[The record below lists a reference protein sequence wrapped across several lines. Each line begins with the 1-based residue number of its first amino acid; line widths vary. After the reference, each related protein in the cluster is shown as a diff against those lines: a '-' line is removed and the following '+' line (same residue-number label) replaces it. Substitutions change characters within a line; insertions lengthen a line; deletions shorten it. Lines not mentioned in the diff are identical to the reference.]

1 MIGGS
6 MVKNNQSA
14 VAAVVAPIATRLK
27 LDVEDIEVRRIGTRQ
42 IVRIILDKDGGISM
56 DEIAAA
62 TIQISDELDLLEE
75 LSAAFTLEVTSPG
88 IERQL
93 TEERHWRR
101 NIGRLVKVQIPD
113 SGAIEGRILEV
124 TELDVLLQVKQY
136 KRSLPLADIE
146 RAVVQVE
153 FNKPKESADGH

>member
-1 MIGGS
+1 
-6 MVKNNQSA
+6 
-14 VAAVVAPIATRLK
+14 
-27 LDVEDIEVRRIGTRQ
+27 
-42 IVRIILDKDGGISM
+42 M

-62 TIQISDELDLLEE
+62 TRQISDELDLLEE

-88 IERQL
+88 IDRPL

-146 RAVVQVE
+146 RAVVQV
-153 FNKPKESADGH
+153 

>member
-1 MIGGS
+1 

-62 TIQISDELDLLEE
+62 TRQISDELDLLEE
-75 LSAAFTLEVTSPG
+75 LAAAFTLEVTSPG
-88 IERQL
+88 IDRPL

-153 FNKPKESADGH
+153 FNKPKESTDGH

>member
-14 VAAVVAPIATRLK
+14 VAAVVTPIATRLN

-62 TIQISDELDLLEE
+62 TRQISDELDLLEE

-88 IERQL
+88 IDRPL

-153 FNKPKESADGH
+153 FNKPKESTDGH

>member
-14 VAAVVAPIATRLK
+14 VAAVVTPIATRLK

-62 TIQISDELDLLEE
+62 TRQISDELDLLEE

-88 IERQL
+88 IDRPL

-153 FNKPKESADGH
+153 FNKPKESTDGH

>member
-1 MIGGS
+1 

-14 VAAVVAPIATRLK
+14 VAAVVEPIATRLK

-62 TIQISDELDLLEE
+62 TRQISDELDLLEE

-88 IERQL
+88 IDRPL

-153 FNKPKESADGH
+153 FNKPKESTDGH

>member
-62 TIQISDELDLLEE
+62 SRQISDELDLLEE

-88 IERQL
+88 IDRPL

>member
-14 VAAVVAPIATRLK
+14 VAAVVEPIATRLK

-88 IERQL
+88 IDRPL

-124 TELDVLLQVKQY
+124 TELDVVLQVKQY

-153 FNKPKESADGH
+153 FNKPKESTDGH

>member
-62 TIQISDELDLLEE
+62 TRQISDELDLLEE
-75 LSAAFTLEVTSPG
+75 LAAAFTLEVTSPG
-88 IERQL
+88 IDRPL

-113 SGAIEGRILEV
+113 SGTIEGRILEV

-153 FNKPKESADGH
+153 FNKPKESTDGH

>member
-1 MIGGS
+1 M
-6 MVKNNQSA
+6 KRNQSA

-27 LDVEDIEVRRIGTRQ
+27 LDVEDIEVRQIGARQ

-62 TIQISDELDLLEE
+62 TREVSAELDLLEE
-75 LSAAFTLEVTSPG
+75 FSSAFTLEVTSPG
-88 IERQL
+88 IDRPL
-93 TEERHWRR
+93 TQQRHWRR

-113 SGAIEGRILEV
+113 SAPIEGRILEV
-124 TELDVLLQVKQY
+124 TELAVLLQVKQN

-153 FNKPKESADGH
+153 FNKPKESIDGH

>member
-6 MVKNNQSA
+6 MVTNNQSA

-62 TIQISDELDLLEE
+62 TRQISDELDLLEE
-75 LSAAFTLEVTSPG
+75 LAAAFTLEVTSPG
-88 IERQL
+88 IDRPL

-153 FNKPKESADGH
+153 FNKPKESTDGH

>member
-1 MIGGS
+1 

-62 TIQISDELDLLEE
+62 TRQISDELDLLEE

-88 IERQL
+88 IDRPL

-113 SGAIEGRILEV
+113 SGAIEGRIL
-124 TELDVLLQVKQY
+124 
-136 KRSLPLADIE
+136 
-146 RAVVQVE
+146 
-153 FNKPKESADGH
+153 

>member
-62 TIQISDELDLLEE
+62 TRQISDELDLLEE
-75 LSAAFTLEVTSPG
+75 LAAAFTLEVTSPG
-88 IERQL
+88 IDRPL

-153 FNKPKESADGH
+153 FNKPKESTDGH

>member
-1 MIGGS
+1 M
-6 MVKNNQSA
+6 
-14 VAAVVAPIATRLK
+14 
-27 LDVEDIEVRRIGTRQ
+27 
-42 IVRIILDKDGGISM
+42 
-56 DEIAAA
+56 
-62 TIQISDELDLLEE
+62 
-75 LSAAFTLEVTSPG
+75 TSPG
-88 IERQL
+88 IDRPL

>member
-62 TIQISDELDLLEE
+62 TRQISDELDLLEE
-75 LSAAFTLEVTSPG
+75 LAAVFTLEVTSPG
-88 IERQL
+88 IDRPL

-124 TELDVLLQVKQY
+124 TELNVLLQVKQY

-153 FNKPKESADGH
+153 FNKPKESTDGH

>member
-1 MIGGS
+1 MEFG
-6 MVKNNQSA
+6 
-14 VAAVVAPIATRLK
+14 IAYGWTGLFRLGK
-27 LDVEDIEVRRIGTRQ
+27 PFDRADVEALAVRVSIH
-42 IVRIILDKDGGISM
+42 
-56 DEIAAA
+56 E
-62 TIQISDELDLLEE
+62 ELDLLEE

-88 IERQL
+88 IDRPL

>member
-1 MIGGS
+1 

-62 TIQISDELDLLEE
+62 TRQISDELDLLEE
-75 LSAAFTLEVTSPG
+75 LAAVFTLEVTSPG
-88 IERQL
+88 IDRPL

-153 FNKPKESADGH
+153 FNKPKESTDGH

>member
-14 VAAVVAPIATRLK
+14 VAAVVEPIATRLK

-88 IERQL
+88 IDRPL

-153 FNKPKESADGH
+153 FNKPKESTDGH

>member
-14 VAAVVAPIATRLK
+14 VAAVVEPIATRLK

-62 TIQISDELDLLEE
+62 TRQISDELDLLEE

-88 IERQL
+88 IDRPL

-153 FNKPKESADGH
+153 FNKPKESTDGH

>member
-1 MIGGS
+1 

-14 VAAVVAPIATRLK
+14 VAAVVEPIATRLK

-88 IERQL
+88 IDRPL

-153 FNKPKESADGH
+153 FNKPKESTDGH

>member
-62 TIQISDELDLLEE
+62 TRQISDELDLLEE
-75 LSAAFTLEVTSPG
+75 LAAAFTLEVTSPG
-88 IERQL
+88 IDRPL

-124 TELDVLLQVKQY
+124 TELNVLLQVKQY

-153 FNKPKESADGH
+153 FNKPKESTDGH